1 MNIFNG
7 FECSGVNAE
16 LKFTAVKFPQI
27 PVFICFPVASTKRC
41 LTEFYQ
47 SSSDYP
53 VELLELTIWI
63 YEKGG
68 VKNSDGRTL
77 LGFGLYSAFFNY
89 SYSKSRILS

>member
-47 SSSDYP
+47 SSSADQTIPYIWYP
-53 VELLELTIWI
+53 VKSCW
-63 YEKGG
+63 
-68 VKNSDGRTL
+68 NSTRKEG
-77 LGFGLYSAFFNY
+77 
-89 SYSKSRILS
+89 SKTAAQMSSQGIIR